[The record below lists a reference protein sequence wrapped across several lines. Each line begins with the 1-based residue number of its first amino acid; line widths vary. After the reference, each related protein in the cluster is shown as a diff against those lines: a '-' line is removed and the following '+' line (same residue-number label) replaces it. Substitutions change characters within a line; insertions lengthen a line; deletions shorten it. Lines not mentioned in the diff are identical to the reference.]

1 MQRWVKS
8 LEFEVT
14 LVYKE
19 VSGQAGL
26 YRETSK
32 KKENG
37 INQVQNK
44 PLYKNVMP
52 HIN

>member
-1 MQRWVKS
+1 MQKWVKS

-19 VSGQAGL
+19 VPGQAGL

-32 KKENG
+32 KGKW
-37 INQVQNK
+37 NK
-44 PLYKNVMP
+44 PGTKQSTP
-52 HIN
+52 